1 MSFVVQI
8 LYMPILLMT
17 KLSILLFYRRL
28 SPNAQYMRIVK
39 IVIGVSIAFGIAVTL
54 GDIFQCAPVAF
65 VYDTSIP
72 GGKCIYQMA
81 FFKSTAI
88 INIVNDFIVF
98 VLPLP
103 TLWRLKLPM
112 AQKLALGFILGL
124 GAL

>member
-28 SPNAQYMRIVK
+28 SPNAQYIRIVK
-39 IVIGVSIAFGIAVTL
+39 IVIGLSIAFGIAVTL
-54 GDIFQCAPVAF
+54 GDIFQCRPVAF

-72 GGKCIYQMA
+72 GGKCIDQMG
-81 FFKSTAI
+81 FFKSTAV

-98 VLPLP
+98 ALPLP
-103 TLWRLKLPM
+103 TLWRLKMPM